1 MGKTA
6 VFVISILNQ
15 ITHVN
20 AANEEILYEPHQ
32 AIITCHTR

>member
-15 ITHVN
+15 IVAESN
-20 AANEEILYEPHQ
+20 GYEPHQ